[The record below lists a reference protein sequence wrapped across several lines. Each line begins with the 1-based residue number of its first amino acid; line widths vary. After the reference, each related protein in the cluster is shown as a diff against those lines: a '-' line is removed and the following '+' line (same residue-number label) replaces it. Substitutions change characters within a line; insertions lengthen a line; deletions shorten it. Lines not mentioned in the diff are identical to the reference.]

1 MPRPTHLRRARA
13 AQGLVAIVTG
23 IALAAT
29 GVVVPTSGAAASDP
43 PALPSVSAQSAA
55 IAAEKANRTP
65 AERKVESN
73 LLYAVREQAGRPA
86 VPGAPALRSQLPV
99 EAELVEVDVD
109 ARIGADLLDA
119 VEALGGE
126 VVSAHERFDA
136 LRARLPID
144 AVVPLAER
152 PEVDGVRP
160 ADRATTNRR
169 APLAAPASVGAG
181 ANEADATHLAAA
193 ARSTFGVDGTGVL
206 ACVLSD
212 GIDTLAERQASGDV
226 PAVEV
231 LPGQAGDGSEGTA
244 MLELVHDLAPG
255 AELAFATAFGGIA
268 QFAQNIDDLVT
279 LGCDVMVDDVT
290 YFAEP
295 TFQDGP
301 IAQAI
306 TRARAAGV
314 AYLSSAGNG
323 GNLPDGTSGTW
334 QGDFQDV
341 GASAAPLPLGGRVHG
356 WGVGATSN
364 PITLTGGPVNLQWA
378 DPLDASTNDYDLFL
392 LNAAGTAIVASSTNV
407 QDGSQQPAESVSS
420 SPAGAR
426 VVVVKSAAA
435 AARFLVVYT
444 NRGQLTHATGG
455 GARGHNVSADAISVA
470 ATPAG
475 PPLVST
481 GPTGPFP
488 DAHRAIDVSETFSA
502 DGPVRQFFTPEGA
515 PLTPGD
521 LTATGGTT
529 ARGPDATAADGVTT
543 TTPGFVR
550 FYGTS
555 AAAPNLAALVALGLE
570 AVPGATPAQVEA
582 ALAAAAIDLEVPG
595 PDPVTGVG
603 VVLAPDLL
611 AELGA
616 APAARVDA
624 GARTGLTPRGPIVD
638 GIEPGDLVTISQVLE
653 NAGGVPATG
662 VTATL
667 ASPSPH
673 VTVVDG
679 EVTYPD
685 LAAGA
690 SAAPVDGSGPLA
702 VEVAPDCPCSERLP
716 LVLTV
721 AYAGGR
727 QPTVEIP
734 IELVVGRPQPTTQ
747 ASYAGPVVPIPDGV
761 PAGAEATVQVPPRG
775 RLTDLALTI
784 GGTACTTVAG
794 ATTVGL
800 EHSYVGDLTLT
811 LTSPAG
817 TTVTLLRGR
826 GGAAN
831 NLCQTTFADDGLRA
845 AASLGESDAPFTGRF
860 RPEDPLAAF
869 QGEDPTGTWT
879 LRAVDATASD
889 AGRIRAFSLRVETVR
904 CGDDI
909 DPTRAYVAAVYDDL
923 LGRTPDAGGLEFW
936 AGRLEVGAIART
948 SFTGQMARSNEY
960 ATKVVTRAY
969 QDVLGRA
976 PDPSGRAYW
985 ASRVRSGMAPSV
997 LVLQLIASNEF
1008 LASAG
1013 SSIGGFVDAA
1023 YQAILGRTPDP
1034 DGRSFAV
1041 RQIEGG
1047 RSRLSVAQQLYAST
1061 ESRRRR
1067 TRIQYDLLLDRPP
1080 TATELTV
1087 WVGWLAQLTD
1097 IDLAVLLTASQE
1109 YYEAAASPAP

>member
-1 MPRPTHLRRARA
+1 MAIA
-13 AQGLVAIVTG
+13 ASSVLVPAS
-23 IALAAT
+23 A
-29 GVVVPTSGAAASDP
+29 AAASDP
-43 PALPSVSAQSAA
+43 PAVPSLPAQAAA

-65 AERKVESN
+65 SERKLESN

-86 VPGAPALRSQLPV
+86 VAGAPALRSQLPV
-99 EAELVEVDVD
+99 TADLVEVDVE
-109 ARIGADLLDA
+109 ARIDDALLD
-119 VEALGGE
+119 VVGALGGE

-144 AVVPLAER
+144 AVLPLAER

-160 ADRATTNRR
+160 ADRATTNRAAR
-169 APLAAPASVGAG
+169 AVAAASVGAG
-181 ANEADATHLAAA
+181 ANEADATHLVADAH
-193 ARSTFGVDGTGVL
+193 STFGVDGSGVL

-212 GIDTLAERQASGDV
+212 GIDTLAERQASGDL
-226 PAVEV
+226 PAIEV

-268 QFAQNIDDLVT
+268 QFAQNIDDLVA

-314 AYLSSAGNG
+314 VYLSSAGNG

-334 QGDFQDV
+334 QGDFQDA
-341 GASAAPLPLGGRVHG
+341 GASAAPLPVGWRVHG

-378 DPLDASTNDYDLFL
+378 DPLDASSNDYDLFL
-392 LNAAGTAIVASSTNV
+392 LNAAGTAIVGSSTNV
-407 QDGSQQPAESVSS
+407 QDGSQQPAESIAS

-426 VVVVKSAAA
+426 VVVVKSAVA
-435 AARFLVVYT
+435 AARFLVLYT

-470 ATPAG
+470 ATPVG
-475 PPLVST
+475 PSLISG
-481 GPTGPFP
+481 GPVGPFP
-488 DAHRAIDVSETFSA
+488 GAHSAADASETFSA
-502 DGPVRQFFTPEGA
+502 DGPVRQFFTPEGQ

-521 LTATGGTT
+521 LSSTGGTT
-529 ARGPDATAADGVTT
+529 APGPDVTAADGVTT
-543 TTPGFVR
+543 TTPGFLR

-570 AVPGATPAQVEA
+570 AQPGATPAQVEA

-595 PDPVTGVG
+595 LDPVTGAG

-611 AELGA
+611 GELGA
-616 APAARVDA
+616 APVARIGAGSLAA
-624 GARTGLTPRGPIVD
+624 TTPRGPIAE
-638 GIEPGDLVTISQVLE
+638 GIEPGDVVTISQVLE
-653 NAGGVPATG
+653 NGGGVPATG
-662 VTATL
+662 ITATL
-667 ASPSPH
+667 ASSSPH
-673 VTVVDG
+673 VTVL
-679 EVTYPD
+679 EAEATYPD

-690 SAAPVDGSGPLA
+690 SGGPLDGSGPLA
-702 VEVAPDCPCSERLP
+702 VQVAADCPCAEGLSL
-716 LVLTV
+716 LLTV

-734 IELVVGRPQPTTQ
+734 IDLVVGRPQPSTEAT
-747 ASYAGPVVPIPDGV
+747 YAGPVVPIPDGS
-761 PAGAEATVQVPPRG
+761 PAGAVATVEVPPRG
-775 RLTDLALTI
+775 RLTDVALTI
-784 GGTACTTVAG
+784 GGTSCTTVAG

-800 EHSYVGDLTLT
+800 DHSYVGDLTLS

-817 TTVTLLRGR
+817 TTVTLLRER
-826 GGAAN
+826 GGPAN

-845 AASLGESDAPFTGRF
+845 ASSLGESDAPFTGRF

-869 QGEDPTGTWT
+869 HGEDPTGTWT

-904 CGDDI
+904 CGDDV
-909 DPTRAYVAAVYDDL
+909 DPTRAYVAAVYDDF
-923 LGRTPDAGGLEFW
+923 LGRAPDAGGLEFW
-936 AGRLEVGAIART
+936 ASRIERGTISRA
-948 SFTGQMARSNEY
+948 SFAGQLARSNEY

-985 ASRVRSGMAPSV
+985 ASRVRDGLAPSV

-1008 LASAG
+1008 LAG
-1013 SSIGGFVDAA
+1013 TGGSIGGFVDAA
-1023 YQAILGRTPDP
+1023 YLAILGRAPDP
-1034 DGRSFAV
+1034 AGRAFAV

-1067 TRIQYDLLLDRPP
+1067 TRVQYDLLLDRQP

-1087 WVGWLAQLTD
+1087 WIGWLAQLTD
-1097 IDLAVLLTASQE
+1097 IDLAVLLAAGQE
-1109 YYEAAASPAP
+1109 YYDAAASPAP